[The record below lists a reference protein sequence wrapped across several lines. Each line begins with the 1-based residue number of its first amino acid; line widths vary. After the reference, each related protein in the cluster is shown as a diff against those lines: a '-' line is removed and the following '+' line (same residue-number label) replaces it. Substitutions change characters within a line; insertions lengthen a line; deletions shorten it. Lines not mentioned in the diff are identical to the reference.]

1 MCYKLGR
8 DEEFVR
14 LGVGVR
20 VVGILHAAMLQAAR
34 NFVAWSSWELQMYYC
49 SWSNSRRR
57 VILASYAFN
66 ADEDSNY
73 G

>member
-20 VVGILHAAMLQAAR
+20 VVGDLACSNAASCEKLCGMELMGAPNVLLFIVEFETKSHTCIL
-34 NFVAWSSWELQMYYC
+34 
-49 SWSNSRRR
+49 R
-57 VILASYAFN
+57 V
-66 ADEDSNY
+66 
-73 G
+73 